1 MAETHPPPA
10 PPYGLPPPYPPYPFP
25 PLLPPPRSISITGS
39 APAHSF
45 YRNGALAPQSF
56 TSFVP
61 VDRWQQPAAPIE
73 RLISNEINPPSL
85 YPTYSPYSA
94 PTFESRT
101 NPGPRPPPR
110 TERARHPASAIPSPT
125 YTPKQGPDGS
135 YQTPTLHPT
144 EIIPSPRSASA
155 LGPPERS
162 PRNRSGTLM
171 PNVIDFYL
179 YADKRYSD
187 GRYEIRVR
195 QQPEAARS
203 CGFGERDRRVIDP
216 PPIVELV
223 VKDPKTGIPD
233 QLELRYPFNV
243 LHCTL
248 WSADGKTDETALVAQ
263 DRIRTNR
270 RLMGTLVSSPFFGK
284 DDLDQEGSFFCFP
297 DLSCRTPGKYKLN
310 FVLMRLDPD
319 KTQFGGHSS
328 IITSV
333 MSDVFTVFNAKDF
346 PGMKA
351 STPLTKALKRQG
363 CAISVKKGNER
374 ANATEKNLT
383 RTFEELSGDDEEAD
397 GGRPKRRRK

>member
-1 MAETHPPPA
+1 M
-10 PPYGLPPPYPPYPFP
+10 
-25 PLLPPPRSISITGS
+25 
-39 APAHSF
+39 
-45 YRNGALAPQSF
+45 
-56 TSFVP
+56 
-61 VDRWQQPAAPIE
+61 
-73 RLISNEINPPSL
+73 
-85 YPTYSPYSA
+85 
-94 PTFESRT
+94 
-101 NPGPRPPPR
+101 
-110 TERARHPASAIPSPT
+110 PSPT
-125 YTPKQGPDGS
+125 YTVRQGSDGS
-135 YQTPTLHPT
+135 YQTSTPHSADVV
-144 EIIPSPRSASA
+144 PSPGSASA
-155 LGPPERS
+155 LGPPENS
-162 PRNRSGTLM
+162 PRN
-171 PNVIDFYL
+171 
-179 YADKRYSD
+179 SD

-223 VKDPKTGIPD
+223 VKDLKTGLPD
-233 QLELRYPFNV
+233 QSELRYPFNV

-248 WSADGKTDETALVAQ
+248 WSADGKSDETALVAQ

-297 DLSCRTPGKYKLN
+297 DLSCRTPGKYRLR

-319 KTQFGGHSS
+319 KVQYGGRSS
-328 IITSV
+328 TITSA

-374 ANATEKNLT
+374 ANASERNLT
-383 RTFEELSGDDEEAD
+383 RTFEELSGEEEEETE
-397 GGRPKRRRK
+397 GGRSKRRRK